1 MPDAAV
7 AFCTLS
13 IMSLARLDI
22 DSGLATL
29 TLDRPDKRNALSA
42 ELIADLEGLL
52 ETISGDDSVRV
63 MILRG
68 EGKSFCAG
76 MDLQGVLDDP
86 AKMAGMLHGLSR
98 AMRAI
103 RRLPVPTI
111 ASVQGAA
118 VGGGCGLAVVCDYAF
133 SHPGA
138 KLGYPEVELG
148 VCPAVV
154 APWLIR
160 RLGSGRA
167 RSLLLAGGTMA
178 AEEALEIGLIDQILP
193 AEELSEA
200 IQAFAS
206 KLAKGGQHAM
216 AITKHWLNELEGSLE
231 DEIFERA
238 AQISADVIAGEEAQE
253 RLSRIF
259 ARQ

>member
-1 MPDAAV
+1 
-7 AFCTLS
+7 
-13 IMSLARLDI
+13 MSLARLDI
-22 DSGLATL
+22 DSGLATI

-42 ELIADLEGLL
+42 ELIADLEGVL
-52 ETISGDDSVRV
+52 ELVSGDESVRV
-63 MILRG
+63 MMLRG

-76 MDLQGVLDDP
+76 MDLQGVLDDA

-103 RRLPVPTI
+103 RRLSVPTL
-111 ASVQGAA
+111 ASVHGAA

-154 APWLIR
+154 APWLVR
-160 RLGSGRA
+160 RLGPGRA
-167 RSLLLAGGTMA
+167 RSLLLAGGTMS
-178 AEEALEIGLIDQILP
+178 AEQALEIGLIDQVVP
-193 AEELSEA
+193 QEELADSV
-200 IQAFAS
+200 QRFAS
-206 KLAKGGQHAM
+206 KLAKGGQQAM
-216 AITKHWLNELEGSLE
+216 AVTKHWLNELEGSLD
-231 DEIFERA
+231 DEVFERA
-238 AQISADVIAGEEAQE
+238 AQISADVITGEEAQE

-259 ARQ
+259 GSG

>member
-1 MPDAAV
+1 
-7 AFCTLS
+7 
-13 IMSLARLDI
+13 MSLARVDI
-22 DSGLATL
+22 ESGLATI

-42 ELIADLEGLL
+42 ELIADLEGVLDVVA
-52 ETISGDDSVRV
+52 GDDSVRV
-63 MILRG
+63 MILQG

-76 MDLQGVLDDP
+76 MDLQGVLDDA

-103 RRLPVPTI
+103 RRMPVPTI
-111 ASVQGAA
+111 ASVHGAA

-167 RSLLLAGGTMA
+167 RNLLLAGGTMA
-178 AEEALEIGLIDQILP
+178 AENALKIGLIDEVVPQD
-193 AEELSEA
+193 ELTEA
-200 IQAFAS
+200 VRLFAS

-216 AITKHWLNELEGSLE
+216 AVTKHWMNVLEGSLE
-231 DEIFERA
+231 DEIFDRA

-259 ARQ
+259 TRR

>member
-1 MPDAAV
+1 
-7 AFCTLS
+7 
-13 IMSLARLDI
+13 MSLARLDI
-22 DSGLATL
+22 ESGLATI
-29 TLDRPDKRNALSA
+29 TLDRPEKRNALSA
-42 ELIADLEGLL
+42 ELISDLEGVL
-52 ETISGDDSVRV
+52 EVVKGDDSVRV
-63 MILRG
+63 LTLRG

-76 MDLQGVLDDP
+76 MDLQGVLDDA

-98 AMRAI
+98 AMAAI
-103 RRLPVPTI
+103 RRLAVPTI

-133 SHPGA
+133 SHAGA

-160 RLGSGRA
+160 RLGAGRA
-167 RSLLLAGGTMA
+167 RSLLLAGGTMP
-178 AEEALEIGLIDQILP
+178 AEQALEIGLIDQVV
-193 AEELSEA
+193 AQEELTESV
-200 IQAFAS
+200 QAFAA
-206 KLAKGGQHAM
+206 KLAKGGQQAM
-216 AITKHWLNELEGSLE
+216 AVTKHWLNELEGAF
-231 DEIFERA
+231 DDPVFERA

-259 ARQ
+259 AQR

>member
-1 MPDAAV
+1 
-7 AFCTLS
+7 
-13 IMSLARLDI
+13 MSLARLDI
-22 DSGLATL
+22 DSGLATI

-42 ELIADLEGLL
+42 ELIADLEGVL
-52 ETISGDDSVRV
+52 ELVSGDESVRV
-63 MILRG
+63 MMLRG

-76 MDLQGVLDDP
+76 MDLQGVLDDA

-103 RRLPVPTI
+103 RRLSVPTL
-111 ASVQGAA
+111 ASVHGAA

-154 APWLIR
+154 APWLVR
-160 RLGSGRA
+160 RLGPGRA
-167 RSLLLAGGTMA
+167 RSLLLAGGTMP
-178 AEEALEIGLIDQILP
+178 AEQALEIGLIDQVVP
-193 AEELSEA
+193 QEELADSV
-200 IQAFAS
+200 QRFAS
-206 KLAKGGQHAM
+206 KLAKGGQQAM
-216 AITKHWLNELEGSLE
+216 AVTKHWLNELEGSLD
-231 DEIFERA
+231 DEVFERA
-238 AQISADVIAGEEAQE
+238 AQISADVITGEEAQE

-259 ARQ
+259 GSG